1 MAARR
6 EAALLEE
13 EKQAAA
19 DMQAR
24 LADSEKGKVTVD
36 EELSRL
42 KWIQKE
48 KLAEEERKLAQG
60 GAELGSLVAARMA
73 AEEEI
78 SQVIFLW

>member
-1 MAARR
+1 VAARR

-19 DMQAR
+19 DMQAEAR
-24 LADSEKGKVTVD
+24 WR
-36 EELSRL
+36 LSRL